1 MVLNTISVGVGRRN
15 RSFLCMSSRNHIF
28 DIIIIIIIIII
39 INIVFVVVVMLQ
51 NHKVIVTS
59 FRGCPCSGD
68 IPRVLTVRVPAI
80 SGGRWVQGGWR
91 MIVVLLWKMYVRM
104 ACKIKVEGWC

>member
-15 RSFLCMSSRNHIF
+15 RSFLCISSRNRIF
-28 DIIIIIIIIII
+28 DIIIVI
-39 INIVFVVVVMLQ
+39 INIVFVVVVVMLQ

-59 FRGCPCSGD
+59 FSCCPCSGD
-68 IPRVLTVRVPAI
+68 IPRVLTVRVPAT

-91 MIVVLLWKMYVRM
+91 MIGVLLWKMYVRM
-104 ACKIKVEGWC
+104 ACEIKVEGWC

>member
-15 RSFLCMSSRNHIF
+15 RSFLCISSRNCIF
-28 DIIIIIIIIII
+28 DIIIVI
-39 INIVFVVVVMLQ
+39 INIVFVVVVVMLQ

-59 FRGCPCSGD
+59 FSCCPCSGD
-68 IPRVLTVRVPAI
+68 IPRVLTVRVPAT

-104 ACKIKVEGWC
+104 ACEIKVEGWC

>member
-15 RSFLCMSSRNHIF
+15 RSFLCISSRNRIF
-28 DIIIIIIIIII
+28 DIIIVI
-39 INIVFVVVVMLQ
+39 INIVFVVVVVMLQ

-59 FRGCPCSGD
+59 FSCCPCSGD
-68 IPRVLTVRVPAI
+68 IPRVLTVRVPAT
-80 SGGRWVQGGWR
+80 SRGRWVQGGWR

-104 ACKIKVEGWC
+104 ACEIKVEGWC

>member
-15 RSFLCMSSRNHIF
+15 RSFLCISSRNCIF
-28 DIIIIIIIIII
+28 DIIIVI
-39 INIVFVVVVMLQ
+39 INIAFVVVVVMLQ

-59 FRGCPCSGD
+59 FSCCPCSGD
-68 IPRVLTVRVPAI
+68 IPRVLTVRVPAT

-104 ACKIKVEGWC
+104 ACEIKVEGWC